1 VQLVSQPAQMRE
13 AVVALPRPLGF
24 VPTMG
29 ALHSGH
35 LKLVAAA
42 RTACTS
48 IVASV
53 FVNPLQFGQ
62 NEDFARYPR
71 DLNADRAALAAAGI
85 DVLFAPDLE
94 TMYPPD
100 FSTYV
105 DVGDLGTRFEGAIRP
120 THFRGVATVV
130 AKLLNIVQPDRLYL
144 GQKDAQQ
151 SAVLRKMVRDLAFA
165 TSVEI
170 VPTERAADGLALS
183 SRNAYL
189 SDRERA
195 EAPSL
200 QRAIVAMQDA
210 LQNGATKTGAIERAR
225 ATLSKLASVDYFD
238 IVDADTFEPLDRLRP
253 PAFAIGA
260 ARFGTTRLIDN
271 LWIPA

>member
-1 VQLVSQPAQMRE
+1 MRA
-13 AVVALPRPLGF
+13 AVVALPRPVGF

-35 LKLVAAA
+35 LKLVAEA
-42 RTACTS
+42 RARCAS
-48 IVASV
+48 VVASV
-53 FVNPLQFGQ
+53 FVNPLQFGE

-71 DLNADRAALAAAGI
+71 SFDADRAVLANAGI

-105 DVGDLGTRFEGAIRP
+105 DVGDLGARFEGAIRP

-151 SAVLRKMVRDLAFA
+151 SAVLRKLVRDLAFA

-189 SDRERA
+189 SERERA

-200 QRAIVAMQDA
+200 QRALLAMRDA
-210 LQNGATKTGAIERAR
+210 LQDGVSKAGAIERAR
-225 ATLSKLASVDYFD
+225 ATLSKLASADYFD
-238 IVDADTFEPLDRLRP
+238 IVDADTFDPLDRLRP

-260 ARFGTTRLIDN
+260 ARFGNTRLIDN
-271 LWIPA
+271 LWIRT